1 MDSWF
6 PLVGIRCSL
15 SIMFFSLCDQ
25 GWNLMWTFSIVS
37 QKDLGGIVA
46 MHVSVISKCWEIW
59 DYWRAFPS
67 VWSTLIS
74 ILPILTPPNNPFFPT
89 HPFWTPTFFHRKK
102 TTKTTKKPTL
112 FGQTLHFLLQVCY
125 NEFQLQTAA
134 AFTPQTLFGLLGA
147 AGEARLTWKVPLPMK
162 LCLETKRSEGIHDVK
177 MEVS

>member
-1 MDSWF
+1 MDLLHCFTEGLGRDRSNACF
-6 PLVGIRCSL
+6 CHLKMLRNMGLLKGL
-15 SIMFFSLCDQ
+15 SI
-25 GWNLMWTFSIVS
+25 G
-37 QKDLGGIVA
+37 
-46 MHVSVISKCWEIW
+46 VI
-59 DYWRAFPS
+59 D
-67 VWSTLIS
+67 T
-74 ILPILTPPNNPFFPT
+74 TPPNNPFFPT
-89 HPFWTPTFFHRKK
+89 PPFWTPTFFHRKK